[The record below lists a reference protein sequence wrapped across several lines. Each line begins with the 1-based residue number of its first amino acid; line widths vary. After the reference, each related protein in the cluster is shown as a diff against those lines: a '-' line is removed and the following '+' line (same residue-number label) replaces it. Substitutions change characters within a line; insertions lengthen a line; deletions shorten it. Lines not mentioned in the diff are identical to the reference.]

1 MIGARLGE
9 LGVKRL
15 DDIRI
20 GRSGLGDLQG
30 AETVL
35 RGHKV
40 HEVGVDGVGDVDEE
54 LIRSA
59 AIDGGKRSMW
69 VIICR
74 AGLNFR
80 RPLHPRKLP
89 RLSPT
94 GVAASHRPE
103 NPKST
108 ATRTVATAG
117 MPNAPI

>member
-1 MIGARLGE
+1 MIGSRLGE

-69 VIICR
+69 VNNGGFPMSESC
-74 AGLNFR
+74 
-80 RPLHPRKLP
+80 PLGPRK
-89 RLSPT
+89 RS
-94 GVAASHRPE
+94 
-103 NPKST
+103 N
-108 ATRTVATAG
+108 
-117 MPNAPI
+117 

>member
-20 GRSGLGDLQG
+20 GMSGLGDLQG

-40 HEVGVDGVGDVDEE
+40 HEVGVDGVGDVDQE

-69 VIICR
+69 VIR
-74 AGLNFR
+74 VSFALSR
-80 RPLHPRKLP
+80 RYP
-89 RLSPT
+89 LSP
-94 GVAASHRPE
+94 R
-103 NPKST
+103 
-108 ATRTVATAG
+108 
-117 MPNAPI
+117 

>member
-1 MIGARLGE
+1 MIGSRLGE

-69 VIICR
+69 VMNRR
-74 AGLNFR
+74 ADHWLSWPIFTQYLPCLAVPGAAVQGMNRLPHR
-80 RPLHPRKLP
+80 RK
-89 RLSPT
+89 
-94 GVAASHRPE
+94 
-103 NPKST
+103 T
-108 ATRTVATAG
+108 ATRFAVG
-117 MPNAPI
+117 AP

>member
-54 LIRSA
+54 LFAVRQSMVANGRCGSGTSDSRCPRDVRSYPKCDQ
-59 AIDGGKRSMW
+59 I
-69 VIICR
+69 
-74 AGLNFR
+74 
-80 RPLHPRKLP
+80 
-89 RLSPT
+89 PT
-94 GVAASHRPE
+94 SH
-103 NPKST
+103 
-108 ATRTVATAG
+108 
-117 MPNAPI
+117 

>member
-1 MIGARLGE
+1 MIGSRLGE

-69 VIICR
+69 VIRYRSIQRQCR
-74 AGLNFR
+74 LMSAM
-80 RPLHPRKLP
+80 RP
-89 RLSPT
+89 
-94 GVAASHRPE
+94 
-103 NPKST
+103 T
-108 ATRTVATAG
+108 ATVRA
-117 MPNAPI
+117 MSPN

>member
-1 MIGARLGE
+1 MIGSRLGE

-54 LIRSA
+54 LSRSA

-69 VIICR
+69 VVHDQCVQYPCR
-74 AGLNFR
+74 SMSVVT
-80 RPLHPRKLP
+80 PLAPL
-89 RLSPT
+89 LLF
-94 GVAASHRPE
+94 GAA
-103 NPKST
+103 K
-108 ATRTVATAG
+108 
-117 MPNAPI
+117 

>member
-1 MIGARLGE
+1 MIGSRLGE

-69 VIICR
+69 VIRSRRNCPPDE
-74 AGLNFR
+74 LN
-80 RPLHPRKLP
+80 
-89 RLSPT
+89 
-94 GVAASHRPE
+94 G
-103 NPKST
+103 ST
-108 ATRTVATAG
+108 APKADFK
-117 MPNAPI
+117 

>member
-1 MIGARLGE
+1 MIGSRLGE

-69 VIICR
+69 VISCHAGVWR
-74 AGLNFR
+74 AR
-80 RPLHPRKLP
+80 QIHPRKRTP
-89 RLSPT
+89 TDERERL
-94 GVAASHRPE
+94 
-103 NPKST
+103 N
-108 ATRTVATAG
+108 
-117 MPNAPI
+117 